1 MVFQSNNSADLKK
14 VQASLRKICQKI
26 EQQEYQRTK
35 IEDFFL
41 KKDFFFASGIVD
53 DILSKMRFSDYDNTQ
68 PLFFKKSFSLGNK
81 IIIRSNIN
89 KKLLSY

>member
-1 MVFQSNNSADLKK
+1 MIFQSKKATDLKK
-14 VQASLRKICQKI
+14 VQASLRKICQKV
-26 EQQEYQRTK
+26 EQKEFPRTK
-35 IEDFFL
+35 IKDFFL
-41 KKDFFFASGIVD
+41 KKDFFLDSGIVD
-53 DILSKMRFSDYDNTQ
+53 DIFSKMRFSDYDNTQ